1 LYCKVLARSVAISV
15 QETAA
20 GGRRITWYEVSPPAF
35 VQVRETSVP
44 VTDAESTG
52 ATSVGG
58 EELAPGRFRAK
69 NAEKISAN
77 RIGFLLTRPR

>member
-15 QETAA
+15 QVTAA
-20 GGRRITWYEVSPPAF
+20 GGRRITWYEFSPPAS

-44 VTDAESTG
+44 DAEAESTG
-52 ATSVGG
+52 ATSSGG

-69 NAEKISAN
+69 NAETIRAN
-77 RIGFLLTRPR
+77 RIGFLLT